1 MRPKHVA
8 IVGCDPDIDAIEIR
22 TPQNL
27 HEPMVIAAAQAK
39 KHIALQKPMTIEF
52 RMPRRDD
59 RGDEG
64 AGLPLSTDG

>member
-1 MRPKHVA
+1 MRPKHLA
-8 IVGCDPDIDAIEIR
+8 IFGCDPDIDAIEIL

-39 KHIALQKPMTIEF
+39 KHIALQKPMTIDL
-52 RMPRRDD
+52 RMARRDD

-64 AGLPLSTDG
+64 VRLPLSTDG